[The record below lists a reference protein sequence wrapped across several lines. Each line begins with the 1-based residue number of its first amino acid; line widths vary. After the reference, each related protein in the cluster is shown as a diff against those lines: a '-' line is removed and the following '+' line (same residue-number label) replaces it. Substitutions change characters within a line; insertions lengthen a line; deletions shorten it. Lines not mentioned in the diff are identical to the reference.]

1 MLTISTILE
10 AQKRIAPYIYK
21 TPLLRLNNLDD
32 YLGCQA
38 YAKLESF
45 QRTNSFKVRGALNAA
60 MSLPKDKLENGVIT
74 ASSGNHGKALAYA
87 ATQLGT
93 KAYVVV
99 PETAPRIKVEGIRS
113 FGADIVFSIPSER
126 FNVAKKLSEEKNLSF
141 ISPFDD
147 YDIMAGQG
155 TAGLEILE
163 QLPDADYVIVPIGG
177 GGLISGISTAIK
189 ETNPKIKV
197 IGVEPAVVARYTG
210 SFAEGHPITLAPDSK
225 SVADGLQTLS
235 PGELNYSIV
244 RKYVDRIVT
253 VDEENILKATKLL
266 LTEGK
271 LLAEISSCI
280 TLGAVIQGDL
290 RFRPEDKVVFFIS
303 GGNIGM
309 DQFTKFENIDI

>member
-1 MLTISTILE
+1 MLTLSTIHE
-10 AQKRIAPYIYK
+10 AQKRISPFIYK
-21 TPLLRLNNLDD
+21 TPLLRLNNLDE
-32 YLGCQA
+32 YLGCKV
-38 YAKLESF
+38 YSKLESF
-45 QRTNSFKVRGALNAA
+45 QKTNSFKVRGALNAA
-60 MSLPKDKLENGVIT
+60 MSLPEDILRNGVIT
-74 ASSGNHGKALAYA
+74 ASSGNHGKALAFA

-113 FGADIVFSIPSER
+113 FGAEIVFSIPSER

-163 QLPDADYVIVPIGG
+163 QLPDADYVVVPIGG

-197 IGVEPAVVARYTG
+197 IGVEPAAVSRYTK
-210 SFAEGHPITLAPDSK
+210 SFAVGHPITLAPDSK
-225 SVADGLQTLS
+225 SVADGLQTLC
-235 PGELNYSIV
+235 PGELNYPILE
-244 RKYVDRIVT
+244 KYVDKIVT
-253 VDEENILKATKLL
+253 VEEENILKATKLF

-280 TLGAVIQGDL
+280 TLGVVLQGEL
-290 RFRPEDKVVFFIS
+290 KFKPEDKVVFFIS

-309 DQFTKFENIDI
+309 DQFAKFENIDI

>member
-1 MLTISTILE
+1 MLTIESIYE
-10 AQKRIAPYIYK
+10 AQKRISPYIYK
-21 TPLLRLNNLDD
+21 TPLLRLNNLDE
-32 YLGCQA
+32 YLGCMV

-45 QRTNSFKVRGALNAA
+45 QRTSSFKVRGALNAA
-60 MSLPKDKLENGVIT
+60 MSLPKEILEKGVIT

-99 PETAPRIKVEGIRS
+99 PETAPKIKVEGIRS
-113 FGADIVFSIPSER
+113 YGADIVFSIPSER
-126 FNVAKKLSEEKNLSF
+126 FTVAKKLSEEKDLSF

-163 QLPDADYVIVPIGG
+163 QLPEADYIVVPIGG

-189 ETNPKIKV
+189 ETNPKIQV
-197 IGVEPAVVARYTG
+197 IGVEPAVVSRYTS
-210 SFAEGHPITLAPDSK
+210 SFSEGHPVTLAPDSK
-225 SVADGLQTLS
+225 SVADGLQTLC
-235 PGELNYSIV
+235 PGKLNFPIV
-244 RKYVDRIVT
+244 EKYVDRMVT
-253 VDEENILKATKLL
+253 VAEENILKATKLM

-280 TLGAVIQGDL
+280 TIGAVLQGDL
-290 RFRPEDKVVFFIS
+290 KFRPEDKVVFFIS

-309 DQFTKFENIDI
+309 DQFTKFENMEI